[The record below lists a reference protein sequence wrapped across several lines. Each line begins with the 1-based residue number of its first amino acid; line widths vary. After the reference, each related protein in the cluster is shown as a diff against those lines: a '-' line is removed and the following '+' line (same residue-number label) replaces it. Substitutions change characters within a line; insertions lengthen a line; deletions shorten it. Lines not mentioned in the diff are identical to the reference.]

1 MNNSL
6 DNQIYLIYCIRNL
19 KFFSKYSCRYE
30 MENLEQNGVINVWSF
45 FIETLKKVGLLI
57 FPNTK
62 LSLSGSAATS
72 NQFCAKPFKR

>member
-1 MNNSL
+1 
-6 DNQIYLIYCIRNL
+6 
-19 KFFSKYSCRYE
+19 

>member
-1 MNNSL
+1 
-6 DNQIYLIYCIRNL
+6 
-19 KFFSKYSCRYE
+19 
-30 MENLEQNGVINVWSF
+30 MENLEQNGVISVWSF